1 MRKHLSLLMM
11 YTGRKIYWLIS
22 VIILMIATEELL
34 FSGLRLGEGQPNF
47 ALAITSS
54 YIMPCFILIGLVLM
68 AVTASMEHRKKLSNN
83 NELFFK
89 RLEISERAAFLWEIV
104 GNTLRCLM
112 VIAAQTITIYLFYMI
127 YLKSSNSAFTELQDF
142 ITFNGVSILKFFF
155 PGSEITSWLSIILV
169 AFSFGIAATALNIRR
184 MKVSKVLLFIWILY
198 LITKV
203 IANIGFSFDIDM
215 VLVNIVL
222 LGTDAGFLFYL
233 MVIAHDGKGNAETK
247 QARGE
252 MI

>member
-1 MRKHLSLLMM
+1 MM

-68 AVTASMEHRKKLSNN
+68 AVAASMEHRKKISNET
-83 NELFFK
+83 ELLRR
-89 RLEISERAAFLWEIV
+89 RLEISERAAYFWEII

-112 VIAAQTITIYLFYMI
+112 VIAAQTIMIYLFYQI
-127 YLKSSNSAFTELQDF
+127 YQINGSSTFTELQDF
-142 ITFNGVSILKFFF
+142 ITFNGVNILKFFF
-155 PGSEITSWLSIILV
+155 PGTEITSWLSIILV

-203 IANIGFSFDIDM
+203 ITNIGFSFDIDM

-222 LGTDAGFLFYL
+222 LGTDAGFFFYL

>member
-11 YTGRKIYWLIS
+11 YTGRKIHWLIS
-22 VIILMIATEELL
+22 VIILMIATEELF

-68 AVTASMEHRKKLSNN
+68 SVAASMEHRKKLSNET
-83 NELFFK
+83 ELLRK
-89 RLEISERAAFLWEIV
+89 RLEISERAAYLWEII

-112 VIAAQTITIYLFYMI
+112 VIASQSIMIFLFYLIYLRNAD
-127 YLKSSNSAFTELQDF
+127 STFTELQDF
-142 ITFNGVSILKFFF
+142 ITFKGVSILKFFF
-155 PGSEITSWLSIILV
+155 PGTEITSWLSIILV
-169 AFSFGIAATALNIRR
+169 AFSFGIAATALNIKR

-203 IANIGFSFDIDM
+203 ITNIGFSFDIDM
-215 VLVNIVL
+215 MLVNIVL
-222 LGTDAGFLFYL
+222 LGTDAIFLLYIL
-233 MVIAHDGKGNAETK
+233 VIAHDGKGNAEIK

>member
-1 MRKHLSLLMM
+1 MM

-54 YIMPCFILIGLVLM
+54 YIIPCFILIGLVLT
-68 AVTASMEHRKKLSNN
+68 AVSASLEHRKKLSNET
-83 NELFFK
+83 ELLRR
-89 RLEISERAAFLWEIV
+89 RLEISERAAYFWEII

-112 VIAAQTITIYLFYMI
+112 VIAAQTIMIYLFYQI
-127 YLKSSNSAFTELQDF
+127 YQINGSSTFTELQDF
-142 ITFNGVSILKFFF
+142 ITFNGVNILKFFF
-155 PGSEITSWLSIILV
+155 PGTEITSWLSIILV
-169 AFSFGIAATALNIRR
+169 AFSFGVAATALNIRR

-198 LITKV
+198 LITMV
-203 IANIGFSFDIDM
+203 ITNVGFSFDIDM
-215 VLVNIVL
+215 MLVNIVL

-233 MVIAHDGKGNAETK
+233 MVIAHDGKGNAEIK
-247 QARGE
+247 QVRGE
-252 MI
+252 TI

>member
-1 MRKHLSLLMM
+1 MM

-34 FSGLRLGEGQPNF
+34 FSGLRLGESQPNF
-47 ALAITSS
+47 ALAVTSS
-54 YIMPCFILIGLVLM
+54 YILPCFILIGLVLT
-68 AVTASMEHRKKLSNN
+68 AVSASMEHRKKISN
-83 NELFFK
+83 ETDLLRR
-89 RLEISERAAFLWEIV
+89 RLEISERAAYFWEII

-112 VIAAQTITIYLFYMI
+112 VIAAQSIMIYLFYLI
-127 YLKSSNSAFTELQDF
+127 YLKSGNSTFTELQDF
-142 ITFNGVSILKFFF
+142 ITFNGVGILKFFF
-155 PGSEITSWLSIILV
+155 PGTEITSWLSIILV

-184 MKVSKVLLFIWILY
+184 MKVSKVLLFIWIMY

-203 IANIGFSFDIDM
+203 ITNVGFSFDLDM
-215 VLVNIVL
+215 MLVKIVL
-222 LGTDAGFLFYL
+222 LGTDAAFLFYIL
-233 MVIAHDGKGNAETK
+233 VIAHDGKGNAEIK